1 VSNRMFS
8 PRPLGGRLVLTAIL
22 AGLSFGAVPAM
33 ARDGGQPAV
42 RVSPDLANEWLL
54 QLSPGSGVVPG
65 YHRPDLAHP
74 AGVYDGVIL
83 EGRAPAGRRVISR
96 DRDHS
101 RDPGYDGYTG
111 SVRASASATAVP
123 RAMNKREIDPVF
135 LPQVVDYPTREKPG
149 TIVID
154 TSAKFLYLVD
164 QGGKAHRYG
173 VGVGK
178 PGFEWAG
185 VHKVSQKKEWPTWT
199 PPSQMRARER
209 AKGKI
214 LPAQMAGGPQNPLG
228 ARAMYLGST
237 LYRIHGTNQPWTIGK
252 AMSSGCIRM
261 RNEDVTDL
269 YARVPVGTR
278 VIVL

>member
-1 VSNRMFS
+1 MMKQSLLMALSLMSTTTFAGMALANDRYATPPPVIVSSNLTA
-8 PRPLGGRLVLTAIL
+8 PWITQLGGSVAPPQVYAAPPR
-22 AGLSFGAVPAM
+22 GAVE
-33 ARDGGQPAV
+33 QP
-42 RVSPDLANEWLL
+42 RLY
-54 QLSPGSGVVPG
+54 Q
-65 YHRPDLAHP
+65 
-74 AGVYDGVIL
+74 
-83 EGRAPAGRRVISR
+83 RRVQQRVLVRQQPPQPGMVRQRGTVQQVAMRANAPTASR
-96 DRDHS
+96 IE
-101 RDPGYDGYTG
+101 PQ
-111 SVRASASATAVP
+111 
-123 RAMNKREIDPVF
+123 F
-135 LPQVVDYPTREKPG
+135 LPQIVSYDTPEKPG

-154 TSAKFLYLVD
+154 TNNRFLYLVLAD
-164 QGGKAHRYG
+164 GQARRYG

-185 VHKVSQKKEWPTWT
+185 VHKVTRKAEWPNWT
-199 PPSQMRARER
+199 PPAEMISREA
-209 AKGKI
+209 AKGHY
-214 LPAQMAGGPQNPLG
+214 LPARMDGGPENPLG

>member
-1 VSNRMFS
+1 MSNRMFLRLR
-8 PRPLGGRLVLTAIL
+8 RPLGGCIVTAALL
-22 AGLSFGAVPAM
+22 AGLCVAPAA
-33 ARDGGQPAV
+33 ARDRGQLGVAV
-42 RVSPDLANEWLL
+42 APDLANEWLL

-65 YHRPDLAHP
+65 YHRPDLARR
-74 AGVYDGVIL
+74 ASTYDGVIL
-83 EGRAPAGRRVISR
+83 KGRAPERQPVSRGRG
-96 DRDHS
+96 HS
-101 RDPGYDGYTG
+101 RDSGYDGYTG
-111 SVRASASATAVP
+111 SVRGRPAEGVP
-123 RAMNKREIDPVF
+123 RAMNQREVDPAF
-135 LPQVVDYPTREKPG
+135 LPQVVDYKTREKPG

-154 TSAKFLYLVD
+154 TTAKYLYLVD

-185 VHKVSQKKEWPTWT
+185 VHKVTQKKEWPTWT
-199 PPSQMRARER
+199 PPAQMRARER

-269 YARVPVGTR
+269 YGRVPVGTR